1 MKYILYLVI
10 LSSLF
15 LQACVDDECIFGGPY
30 LFEMPAT
37 LSPAKAIYSIGDTIT
52 VSSRFSDMVNE
63 RNTERSYE
71 LKDYIFNPVVGFAK
85 LDTMGVDTLESVIE
99 EHIKPMLDLSS
110 NFSNVSLTSGGYVFL
125 GQFDYVDNEYSLE
138 YSFVVKKP
146 GLYIM
151 NFASLLNLSPQE
163 HQEFPGKCGN
173 KAADTWTVLND
184 GADNN
189 VDFLLE
195 AASTA
200 WHVKHASADTQ
211 FHSLGG
217 YCYKVE

>member
-1 MKYILYLVI
+1 MKNLLYLII
-10 LSSLF
+10 LSSLLF
-15 LQACVDDECIFGGPY
+15 QACVDDECTFGGPY

-37 LSPAKAIYSIGDTIT
+37 LSPAKAIYSVGDTIT
-52 VSSRFSDMVNE
+52 VRSRFSDMVYE

-71 LKDYIFNPVVGFAK
+71 LKDYIFNPVAGFVR
-85 LDTMGVDTLESVIE
+85 LDTIE
-99 EHIKPMLDLSS
+99 PVLSEHIELIYDRSS
-110 NFSNVSLTSGGYVFL
+110 NFHGIESLMSGYFFE
-125 GQFDYVDNEYSLE
+125 GQFDYINNEYFLE
-138 YSFVVKKP
+138 YSFVVRKA
-146 GLYIM
+146 GLYLM
-151 NFASLLNLSPQE
+151 RFGTFLNLSPQE